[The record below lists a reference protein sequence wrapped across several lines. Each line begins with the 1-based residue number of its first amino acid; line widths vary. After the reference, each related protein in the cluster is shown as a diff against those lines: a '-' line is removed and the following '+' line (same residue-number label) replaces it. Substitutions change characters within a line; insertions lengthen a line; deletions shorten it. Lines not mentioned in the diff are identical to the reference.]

1 MPDNFDI
8 YSWKENLRKL
18 NENTPVSVGLNM
30 DQTDAVYKVLEDNF
44 GEEHMKDMFTL
55 GSLSFYN
62 MMVKGGIAG
71 VFNEG
76 KVKEAIEKS
85 DLQNAKNRLK
95 DPHTIEDIE
104 YRKTNRG
111 DKFVKIIYKKKY
123 VPGKM
128 MDPGPHF
135 VSVFYNDEKDL
146 QNIGRALK
154 LKLEED
160 NKAGVFNEETI
171 NEDKA
176 AAARWFGNLKSF
188 YLKAFRELK
197 GEDQATY
204 KTLIKNWANGL
215 SDNKVGVNEQPDVLN
230 KIADMFDRK
239 YPHLTFDVNT
249 MVDRIDVRGDQSD
262 LMKFGEEL
270 NGEKI
275 FDYEVFHTD
284 DEDRGEIV
292 RIIKSDRINEEKP
305 GLWAN
310 IRAKQ
315 ERGEKPARKGSKAY
329 KIAKK
334 AGDEINKE
342 K

>member
-1 MPDNFDI
+1 MNKTKVIEAFNALL
-8 YSWKENLRKL
+8 KEDESLKYALATNLAKYGRPQSKKSDKPADL
-18 NENTPVSVGLNM
+18 TKGLEKGREKYVKDLKKAGLDEASPVSIGLNM

-71 VFNEG
+71 VFNE
-76 KVKEAIEKS
+76 
-85 DLQNAKNRLK
+85 
-95 DPHTIEDIE
+95 
-104 YRKTNRG
+104 
-111 DKFVKIIYKKKY
+111 
-123 VPGKM
+123 
-128 MDPGPHF
+128 
-135 VSVFYNDEKDL
+135 
-146 QNIGRALK
+146 
-154 LKLEED
+154 
-160 NKAGVFNEETI
+160 ETI

-176 AAARWFGNLKSF
+176 DAARWFGNLKSF

-197 GEDQATY
+197 GEDQAIY

-215 SDNKVGVNEQPDVLN
+215 SDDKVGVNEQPDVLN

-239 YPHLTFDVNT
+239 YPHLKFDVRT
-249 MVDRIDVRGDQSD
+249 DVDRIDVLGDQQD
-262 LMKFGEEL
+262 LFKFGTEL
-270 NGEKI
+270 DGEKI
-275 FDYEVFHTD
+275 FDYQVSHIED
-284 DEDRGEIV
+284 DDRGEVV
-292 RIIKSDRINEEKP
+292 RIIKTSSINEEKP

-334 AGDEINKE
+334 AGDEINKD

>member
-1 MPDNFDI
+1 MNKIKIVKSKPTV
-8 YSWKENLRKL
+8 K
-18 NENTPVSVGLNM
+18 ENTPVSVGLNM

-71 VFNEG
+71 VF
-76 KVKEAIEKS
+76 K
-85 DLQNAKNRLK
+85 
-95 DPHTIEDIE
+95 
-104 YRKTNRG
+104 
-111 DKFVKIIYKKKY
+111 
-123 VPGKM
+123 
-128 MDPGPHF
+128 
-135 VSVFYNDEKDL
+135 
-146 QNIGRALK
+146 
-154 LKLEED
+154 
-160 NKAGVFNEETI
+160 EETI

-176 AAARWFGNLKSF
+176 DAARWFGNLKSF

-239 YPHLTFDVNT
+239 YPHLTFDVRT
-249 MVDRIDVRGDQSD
+249 DIDRIDVRGSQQD
-262 LMKFGEEL
+262 LFNFGDKL
-270 NGEKI
+270 HGEKI
-275 FDYEVFHTD
+275 FDYEVFHID